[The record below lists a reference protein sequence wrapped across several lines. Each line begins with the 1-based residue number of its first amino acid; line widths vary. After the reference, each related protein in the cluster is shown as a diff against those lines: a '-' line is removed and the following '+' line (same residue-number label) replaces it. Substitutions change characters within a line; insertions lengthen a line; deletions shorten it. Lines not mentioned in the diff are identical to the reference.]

1 MASRSATVQVSETG
15 RLSIPADMRRD
26 MGIENGGTVSLL
38 LDESGLHIESS
49 EQFIRRVQK
58 LARDSGLTAMTS
70 VDEFLAWKYEE
81 ARREDAE
88 MIAK

>member
-1 MASRSATVQVSETG
+1 MQMRSARVKVSDSG

-58 LARDSGLTAMTS
+58 LARDTGLTAMTS
-70 VDEFLAWKYEE
+70 VDDFLAWKREE

-88 MIAK
+88 MFGK